1 MVCPSRLRRQ
11 GGRFQKG
18 IAARFP
24 QQLVQGASTGAG
36 VPDGEWRD
44 QEPAGPR
51 VAPTGSTWPFIA
63 ESAPIAPVLGMAL
76 SLSGRLAVSGRGLQ
90 GRACFF
96 DQIRAIIGMVSDLL
110 CPLILVC
117 SSRAS
122 HRSAYRRCAW
132 RSLQRLPSPDHLSCS
147 RCWPCARHVNS
158 PGSSLHQAPIA
169 LTRRES
175 IVLVTER
182 WVYLTLECGEIISGG
197 RGAEARL
204 LPERKGRRKRC
215 SQDPRG
221 ILGTIAEP
229 TGTDGCRLLCHQFS
243 TSSLFLLADC
253 ISRYKTCSLTTK
265 HMTSALLRLLANGDQ
280 GQNTP
285 NTVFPLNTGR

>member
-1 MVCPSRLRRQ
+1 MVCPSRLLRQ

-110 CPLILVC
+110 CPLILV
-117 SSRAS
+117 SSSTAS
-122 HRSAYRRCAW
+122 HLLLAVVA
-132 RSLQRLPSPDHLSCS
+132 
-147 RCWPCARHVNS
+147 
-158 PGSSLHQAPIA
+158 PGASSKVYPA
-169 LTRRES
+169 LTIFRVSDAGRA
-175 IVLVTER
+175 LVTS
-182 WVYLTLECGEIISGG
+182 THPG
-197 RGAEARL
+197 RVCIK
-204 LPERKGRRKRC
+204 P
-215 SQDPRG
+215 P
-221 ILGTIAEP
+221 
-229 TGTDGCRLLCHQFS
+229 
-243 TSSLFLLADC
+243 SL
-253 ISRYKTCSLTTK
+253 
-265 HMTSALLRLLANGDQ
+265 
-280 GQNTP
+280 
-285 NTVFPLNTGR
+285 